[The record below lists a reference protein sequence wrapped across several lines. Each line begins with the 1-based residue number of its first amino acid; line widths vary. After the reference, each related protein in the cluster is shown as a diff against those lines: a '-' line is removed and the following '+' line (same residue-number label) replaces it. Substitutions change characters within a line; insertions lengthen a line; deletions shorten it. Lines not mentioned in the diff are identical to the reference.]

1 MRQQKRFE
9 AIKGFKNFVIK
20 LDDHRGTMIENRD
33 LAHQELIY
41 AEIPK
46 IAGSNRAN
54 SNLAM

>member
-20 LDDHRGTMIENRD
+20 LDDHRGTMMD
-33 LAHQELIY
+33 LAHQESIY

-46 IAGSNRAN
+46 IGAGSNRAN